1 MKASARKKRATSTA
15 SSKARHFSKYARKL
29 FSVIEEP
36 TDMFHPWSQKH
47 IFDYNQAIK
56 EEILAAGDV

>member
-1 MKASARKKRATSTA
+1 M
-15 SSKARHFSKYARKL
+15 
-29 FSVIEEP
+29 EEP

-56 EEILAAGDV
+56 EEILAAGDVRLKCKQMTLRVIASCTAYNKIIK